1 MIWRNFTEVKLYHV
15 ICTFDT
21 GVLLISVSIIRVF
34 VRVTEQTA
42 GIIQRICEA
51 MICRLRT
58 HFARS
63 ANFKWWYFGFT
74 SDGMSFYEFL
84 SIDFSYILI
93 TLQEEMVNEYTH
105 FYSAIPLSS
114 KRFTWRLWLLCIFI
128 LAWELTSSQA
138 ALTKLKQRFSC
149 FCCLLFQRLVDA
161 PLHIEVL

>member
-1 MIWRNFTEVKLYHV
+1 M
-15 ICTFDT
+15 
-21 GVLLISVSIIRVF
+21 
-34 VRVTEQTA
+34 RVTEQTA

-58 HFARS
+58 HTRS

-74 SDGMSFYEFL
+74 SDNNEFL
-84 SIDFSYILI
+84 WVFEHWFFINLCYFTRRMI
-93 TLQEEMVNEYTH
+93 NEYTH

-114 KRFTWRLWLLCIFI
+114 KIFTWRLWLLCFFFSMR
-128 LAWELTSSQA
+128 TSSQA
-138 ALTKLKQRFSC
+138 ALTQLKHPLSC